1 MELFHRWC
9 CAILDTVVLFVDRF
23 DMRWHVL
30 SAAEDN
36 EENTTAAEDIEDNI
50 ATAEDIEDNTTTAEV
65 THECVTVSKL
75 LLYHGTLPSPPGDGS
90 QQ

>member
-36 EENTTAAEDIEDNI
+36 EENTTAAEDIEDN
-50 ATAEDIEDNTTTAEV
+50 TTTAEV